1 MRCCK
6 DVFAVVVFTSCI
18 TVKFVI
24 HEEKS
29 ALLMKM
35 VLLMLSMLTTYMMK
49 KFMVYDGEVCT
60 VDDGCADAVVVFTK
74 YIMVMFV
81 IW

>member
-1 MRCCK
+1 M
-6 DVFAVVVFTSCI
+6 
-18 TVKFVI
+18 KFVI

-74 YIMVMFV
+74 YIMVTFV
-81 IW
+81 IWEEKFALLTKTVLLMM